1 VAPPLPT
8 FPSAVLPPFLLAE
21 ALLLDALFFSFAFED
36 INCNVRPTVGFFK
49 FAVFL
54 KNPTEILQLAVKFL
68 DPNGGYFSKQSC
80 KKFKKMVK

>member
-36 INCNVRPTVGFFK
+36 INYNV
-49 FAVFL
+49 
-54 KNPTEILQLAVKFL
+54 NDQLSDFSNL
-68 DPNGGYFSKQSC
+68 NLSEDIRYF
-80 KKFKKMVK
+80 